1 MHRCQWGSCTLPGSY
16 SVTSTWD
23 EMKVTVHLCE
33 IHYGAYLNDGD
44 ETMLRDFTKD
54 WYEAESG
61 GDAA

>member
-1 MHRCQWGSCTLPGSY
+1 
-16 SVTSTWD
+16 
-23 EMKVTVHLCE
+23 MKVTVHLCE
-33 IHYGAYLNDGD
+33 IHYGAYDGD